1 MLCENCGKR
10 PATFHFTK
18 IVNGQKTEMHLCETC
33 AREKGEFLPMSNDAF
48 SIHHLLS
55 GMMHDLS
62 QRPPAAA
69 PERLSCP
76 SCGWTY
82 EDLIQTSRFGCSE
95 CYDTFRTQLRPVFRR
110 LHGSETHTGKVPRRG
125 AERLSKRRKI
135 EALKK
140 ALEQKIAEEAFEEA
154 AKLRDEI
161 RTLEREA

>member
-18 IVNGQKTEMHLCETC
+18 IVNGQKTEMHLCEEC
-33 AREKGEFLPMSNDAF
+33 AREKGEFLPMSKDAF

-62 QRPPAAA
+62 QRPAVSSG
-69 PERLSCP
+69 ERLSCP

-95 CYDTFRTQLRPVFRR
+95 CYDTFRAQLRPIFRR
-110 LHGSETHTGKVPRRG
+110 LHGSEAHTGKVPRRG
-125 AERLSKRRKI
+125 EERLSKRRKI

-140 ALEQKIAEEAFEEA
+140 ELEQKIAEEAFEEA
-154 AKLRDEI
+154 AKLRDKL
-161 RTLEREA
+161 RALEKEA